1 MNIFDRMMS
10 LDRRW
15 VFLFLAVVCVITY
28 IVDFQVP
35 IRVENEVRTIH
46 EFIDTLPPDE
56 IVFIAIDY
64 DPNALAELHPMCYA
78 LMEHCFRKN
87 LKVIITA
94 LSQNGPGMAEQA
106 ILDISDSLKLDRE
119 YNGILYK
126 GREIRYGI
134 DYAFLGYKPYFALVI
149 LGMGQNFRL
158 PFPTD
163 YYGTP
168 LDSIPMMQGVQNYDQ
183 VSCVIAIEAG
193 NIADAW
199 IAYGQGRFYFPL
211 ALGLTG
217 VMGADYYPFLNSG
230 QVFGLMAGLYGAA
243 QYEELADNPGLAKD
257 GMRIQ
262 VYAHLVIIFFIL
274 IGNIGHF
281 MSWSE
286 KKRQR
291 R

>member
-28 IVDFQVP
+28 LVDFQIP
-35 IRVENEVRTIH
+35 IRVESEVRTIH
-46 EFIDTLPPDE
+46 EFIDTLKPDE

-78 LMEHCFRKN
+78 MMEHCFRKN

-119 YNGILYK
+119 YNGILYE
-126 GREIRYGI
+126 GREIKNGI

-168 LDSIPMMQGVQNYDQ
+168 LDSIPMMRGVQNYDQ
-183 VSCVIAIEAG
+183 VACVVDLSAG
-193 NIADAW
+193 NITDAW

-217 VMGADYYPFLNSG
+217 VMGADYYPYLNSG

-257 GMRIQ
+257 GMRVQ

-274 IGNIGHF
+274 MGNVGYF
-281 MSWSE
+281 VSRYE

>member
-1 MNIFDRMMS
+1 MMS

-28 IVDFQVP
+28 IVDFKIP
-35 IRVENEVRTIH
+35 IRVESEVRTIH
-46 EFIDTLPPDE
+46 EFIDTLKPDE

-78 LMEHCFRKN
+78 VMEHCFRKD

-119 YNGILYK
+119 YNGILYE
-126 GREIRYGI
+126 GREIKNGI

-168 LDSIPMMQGVQNYDQ
+168 LDSIPMMRGVQNYDQ
-183 VSCVIAIEAG
+183 VACVVDLSAG
-193 NIADAW
+193 NITDAW

-217 VMGADYYPFLNSG
+217 VMGADYYPYLNSK
-230 QVFGLMAGLYGAA
+230 QIFGLMAGLYGAA

>member
-1 MNIFDRMMS
+1 MMS

-28 IVDFQVP
+28 IVDFKIP
-35 IRVENEVRTIH
+35 IRVESEVRTIH
-46 EFIDTLPPDE
+46 EFIDTLKPDE

-78 LMEHCFRKN
+78 VMEHCFRKD

-119 YNGILYK
+119 YNGILYE
-126 GREIRYGI
+126 GREIKKGI

-168 LDSIPMMQGVQNYDQ
+168 LDSIPMMRGVQNYDQ
-183 VSCVIAIEAG
+183 VACVVDLSAG
-193 NIADAW
+193 NITDAW

-217 VMGADYYPFLNSG
+217 VMGADYYPYLNSK
-230 QVFGLMAGLYGAA
+230 QIFGLMAGLYGAA